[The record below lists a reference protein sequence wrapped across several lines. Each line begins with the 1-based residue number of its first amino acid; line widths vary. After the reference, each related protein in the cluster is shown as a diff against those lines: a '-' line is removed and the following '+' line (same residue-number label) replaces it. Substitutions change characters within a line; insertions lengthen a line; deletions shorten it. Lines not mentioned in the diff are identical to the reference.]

1 MNNKTIDLR
10 SDTFTLPSQAMKEA
24 MMNAKVGD
32 DVWDEDP
39 TVKELEAKMADL
51 FGHEAAL
58 FCPSGTMTNQIALKI
73 LTQPQ
78 DDIICDIRSHI
89 YQYEGGGIAY
99 NSFCSV
105 RLLQGEKGI
114 LTPKMIEEVIMP
126 DDIHFPR
133 SRVVA
138 LENTVNK
145 AGGSSY
151 KLEEIKAISELCK
164 KNDLKLHLDGAR
176 IFNALVYRNQ
186 SPKEL
191 GQYFDTIS
199 VCLSKG
205 LGAPVGSVL
214 VANKELIHQA
224 KRIRKVLG
232 GGMRQS
238 GFLAAAGI
246 YALDNNIEKLK
257 EDNQNAGK
265 IADSLKQNK
274 LVEEVIFEGTNIVLF
289 RIESNYTSEKFK
301 NELAKKGVLVSNFG
315 KEWLRIVTH
324 LDISKE
330 MIERVC
336 NEVLEI
342 KGEGISV

>member
-1 MNNKTIDLR
+1 MIQNIDLR
-10 SDTFTLPSQAMKEA
+10 SDTFALPSQAMKEA
-24 MMNAKVGD
+24 MIHAEVGD
-32 DVWDEDP
+32 DVWEEDP
-39 TVKELEAKMADL
+39 TVKKLEEKVAIL

-99 NSFCSV
+99 NSLCSV
-105 RLLQGEKGI
+105 RLLQAEKGI
-114 LTPKMIEEVIMP
+114 LTPTMIEEVILP
-126 DDIHFPR
+126 DDVHFPR

-151 KLEEIKAISELCK
+151 ILEEIKAISELCK
-164 KNDLKLHLDGAR
+164 KNNLKLHLDGAR
-176 IFNALVYRNQ
+176 VFNALVYRNH

-214 VANKELIHQA
+214 VANKELIHKA
-224 KRIRKVLG
+224 KRVRKVLG

-246 YALDNNIEKLK
+246 YALDHNIEKLRQ
-257 EDNQNAGK
+257 DHQNAGK
-265 IADSLKQNK
+265 IAEALKKNSF
-274 LVEEVIFEGTNIVLF
+274 VEEVIFEGTNIVLF
-289 RIESNYTSEKFK
+289 RIDKKYTSEKFRQGL
-301 NELAKKGVLVSNFG
+301 EEKGILVSNFG

-324 LDISKE
+324 LDISNE

-336 NEVLEI
+336 KEI
-342 KGEGISV
+342 AQF

>member
-1 MNNKTIDLR
+1 MKKIDLR
-10 SDTFTLPSQAMKEA
+10 SDTFTLPCTAMKEA
-24 MMNAKVGD
+24 MLNAEVGD
-32 DVWDEDP
+32 DVWEEDP
-39 TVKELEAKMADL
+39 TVKKLEKKVADL
-51 FGHEAAL
+51 FGQEAGL

-89 YQYEGGGIAY
+89 YQYEGGGIAF
-99 NSFCSV
+99 NSLCSV
-105 RLLQGEKGI
+105 RLLQAEKGI
-114 LTPKMIEEVIMP
+114 LTSEMIEEVILP

-151 KLEEIKAISELCK
+151 TLEEIKTISERCK
-164 KNDLKLHLDGAR
+164 KNNLKLHLDGAR
-176 IFNALVYRNQ
+176 VFNALVYRNQ
-186 SPKEL
+186 SSKEL

-214 VANKELIHQA
+214 VASKELIHKA

-257 EDNQNAGK
+257 QDNQNAKK
-265 IADSLKQNK
+265 IAEALRNNN

-289 RIESNYTSEKFK
+289 RINSVYSSEKFRQ
-301 NELAKKGVLVSNFG
+301 ELEKRNILVSNFG
-315 KEWLRIVTH
+315 KEWLRVVTH
-324 LDISKE
+324 LDISNE
-330 MIERVC
+330 MIDKVC
-336 NEVLEI
+336 QEVILL
-342 KGEGISV
+342 K

>member
-1 MNNKTIDLR
+1 MKNIDLR
-10 SDTFTLPSQAMKEA
+10 SDTFTLPSKAMKEA
-24 MMNAKVGD
+24 MINAKVGD
-32 DVWDEDP
+32 DVWGEDP
-39 TVKELEAKMADL
+39 TVKELEEKMANL
-51 FGHEAAL
+51 FGKEAAL

-78 DDIICDIRSHI
+78 DDIICDVRSHI

-105 RLLQGEKGI
+105 RLLHGEKGI

-133 SRVVA
+133 TRVVA

-145 AGGSSY
+145 AGGSTY
-151 KLEEIKAISELCK
+151 KMEEIKAISTLCK
-164 KNDLKLHLDGAR
+164 KHELKLHLDGAR
-176 IFNALVYRNQ
+176 IFNALIYRNQ
-186 SPKEL
+186 SSKEL

-224 KRIRKVLG
+224 KRVRKVLG

-246 YALDNNIEKLK
+246 YALDNNIERLK
-257 EDNQNAGK
+257 EDHQNAEQL
-265 IADSLKQNK
+265 ATALENNK
-274 LVEEVIFEGTNIVLF
+274 LVEQVIFEGTNIVLF
-289 RIESNYTSEKFK
+289 KVNPKYDSLTFQEK
-301 NELAKKGVLVSNFG
+301 LGKKGILVSNFG
-315 KEWLRIVTH
+315 KEWLRMVTH
-324 LDISKE
+324 LDIYKE
-330 MIERVC
+330 DTNKVC
-336 NEVLEI
+336 DVVFSI
-342 KGEGISV
+342 V

>member
-1 MNNKTIDLR
+1 MKNIDLR

-32 DVWDEDP
+32 DVWGEDP
-39 TVKELEAKMADL
+39 TVKELEEKMANL
-51 FGHEAAL
+51 FGYEAAL

-133 SRVVA
+133 TRVVA

-145 AGGSSY
+145 AAGSSY
-151 KLEEIKAISELCK
+151 KMEEIKAISELCK
-164 KNDLKLHLDGAR
+164 KHDLKLHLDGAR
-176 IFNALVYRNQ
+176 IFNALIYRNQ
-186 SPKEL
+186 SAKEL
-191 GQYFDTIS
+191 GKYFDTIS

-205 LGAPVGSVL
+205 LGSPVGSVL
-214 VANKELIHQA
+214 LASKELIHQA
-224 KRIRKVLG
+224 KRVRKVLG

-246 YALDNNIEKLK
+246 YALDNNIERLK
-257 EDNQNAGK
+257 EDHQNAEQ
-265 IADSLKQNK
+265 IATALENNK
-274 LVEEVIFEGTNIVLF
+274 VVEEVIFEGTNIVLF
-289 RIESNYTSEKFK
+289 KVNAKYDSLTFQEKLG
-301 NELAKKGVLVSNFG
+301 EKGILVSNFG

-336 NEVLEI
+336 SEI
-342 KGEGISV
+342 LAISAKE